1 MVKNDNSE
9 YLLNIKTI
17 QAPVFKQVIDA
28 LKDILTDVNL
38 EVDRTGLKI
47 VAMDNTNIVLIHLKL
62 ESDKFEEYYCECKE
76 DSKMYI
82 GICMLKLHMLIK
94 TIGTNDLLVLYVRKD
109 DPSNLGIKIINNE
122 KNVETNYKL
131 STLDIDVLNIEIPPV
146 DFHTII
152 TMPSS
157 YLQKIIR
164 DMHNLAEYIEIRNI
178 SDQLMLS
185 CKGDFCTQETVLG
198 TEKSNNIT
206 ICKNTDEDSQEII
219 QGVFSLKYL
228 AIFTKCT
235 NLCSNV
241 EIYLKNSY
249 PIILRYTIAS
259 LGEIK
264 LCLSQQEF

>member
-1 MVKNDNSE
+1 MNNDD
-9 YLLNIKTI
+9 YIFNIKTI
-17 QAPVFKQVIDA
+17 QAPIFKQVVDA

-38 EVDRTGLKI
+38 EIDSTGIKI
-47 VAMDNTNIVLIHLKL
+47 VAMDNTNIVLIHLKMNA
-62 ESDKFEEYYCECKE
+62 EQFEEYFCSQKTHV
-76 DSKMYI
+76 
-82 GICMLKLHMLIK
+82 GICMLKFHMLIK
-94 TIGTNDLLVLYVRKD
+94 TINTNDILVLYMKKS
-109 DPSNLGIKIINNE
+109 DPGNLGIKIINNE

-131 STLDIDVLNIEIPPV
+131 ATLDIDVLNIEIPPV

-178 SDQLMLS
+178 ENQLLLS
-185 CKGDFCTQETVLG
+185 CKGDFCSQDTILG
-198 TEKSNNIT
+198 IEKSNNIT
-206 ICKNTDEDSQEII
+206 INKVNDNESREII

-228 AIFTKCT
+228 SIFTKCT

-249 PIILRYTIAS
+249 PIILKYSIAS

>member
-1 MVKNDNSE
+1 MLKPATNNE

-17 QAPVFKQVIDA
+17 QAPIFKQVIDA

-38 EVDRTGLKI
+38 EVDENGLKI
-47 VAMDNTNIVLIHLKL
+47 VAMDNTNIVLIHMKL
-62 ESDKFEEYYCECKE
+62 DADKFEEYFCEK
-76 DSKMYI
+76 KMYI

-94 TIGTNDLLVLYVRKD
+94 TIGTNDLLTLYVRKD
-109 DPSNLGIKIINNE
+109 DPSTLGIKITNNE

-131 STLDIDVLNIEIPPV
+131 STLDIDILNIEIPPV

-164 DMHNLAEYIEIRNI
+164 DMHNLADYIEIRNI
-178 SDQLMLS
+178 SDQLVLS
-185 CKGDFCTQETVLG
+185 CKGDFCSQETILG
-198 TEKSNNIT
+198 IEKSQNIT
-206 ICKNTDEDSQEII
+206 ISKNAYDNHEII

-228 AIFTKCT
+228 TIFTKCT

-249 PIILRYTIAS
+249 PIILRYSIAS

>member
-1 MVKNDNSE
+1 MSKND
-9 YLLNIKTI
+9 YGDYIIHIKTV
-17 QAPVFKQVIDA
+17 QAQVFKQVVDA

-38 EVDRTGLKI
+38 EIDSTGLKI

-62 ESDKFEEYYCECKE
+62 EADKFEDFYCE
-76 DSKMYI
+76 SRTVYV

-94 TIGTNDLLVLYVRKD
+94 TIGTNDLLVLYIRKD
-109 DPSNLGIKIINNE
+109 DPSNLGIKIVNNE

-152 TMPSS
+152 TMPST

-164 DMHNLAEYIEIRNI
+164 DMHNLAEYIEIQNI
-178 SDQLMLS
+178 SEQLILS
-185 CKGDFCTQETVLG
+185 CKGDFCTQETILG
-198 TEKSNNIT
+198 TEKSNNI
-206 ICKNTDEDSQEII
+206 IINKRATDGKHEII

-241 EIYLKNSY
+241 EVYLKNSY
-249 PIILRYTIAS
+249 PIILKYSIAS

>member
-1 MVKNDNSE
+1 MSNDE

-38 EVDRTGLKI
+38 EVDETGLKI

-62 ESDKFEEYYCECKE
+62 EADKFEEYYCEK
-76 DSKMYI
+76 KMYI

-94 TIGTNDLLVLYVRKD
+94 TIGTNDLLTIYVKKD

-131 STLDIDVLNIEIPPV
+131 STLDINVLNIEIPPV

-152 TMPSS
+152 TMPSP

-178 SDQLMLS
+178 ADQLILS
-185 CKGDFCTQETVLG
+185 CKGDFCTQETILG
-198 TEKSNNIT
+198 TEKSNNVLIS
-206 ICKNTDEDSQEII
+206 KNNNEQSHEII

-228 AIFTKCT
+228 TIFTKCT

-249 PIILRYTIAS
+249 PIILRYSIAS

>member
-1 MVKNDNSE
+1 MSENDD

-38 EVDRTGLKI
+38 EVDDTGLKI

-62 ESDKFEEYYCECKE
+62 EADKFEEYYCK
-76 DSKMYI
+76 SKMYI
-82 GICMLKLHMLIK
+82 GVCMLKLHMLIK
-94 TIGTNDLLVLYVRKD
+94 TIGTNDLLTIYVRKD
-109 DPSNLGIKIINNE
+109 DPSNLGIRIVNND

-131 STLDIDVLNIEIPPV
+131 STLDINVLNIEIPPV

-152 TMPSS
+152 TMPSP

-178 SDQLMLS
+178 ADQLILS
-185 CKGDFCTQETVLG
+185 CKGDFCTQETILG
-198 TEKSNNIT
+198 TEKSNNIV
-206 ICKNTDEDSQEII
+206 ISKNTDERSHEII

-228 AIFTKCT
+228 SIFTKCT

-249 PIILRYTIAS
+249 PIILRYSIAS

-264 LCLSQQEF
+264 LCLSQQDL

>member
-1 MVKNDNSE
+1 MDE
-9 YLLNIKTI
+9 YLLNIKTV

-38 EVDRTGLKI
+38 EVDETGLKI

-62 ESDKFEEYYCECKE
+62 EADKFEEYYCEK
-76 DSKMYI
+76 KMFI
-82 GICMLKLHMLIK
+82 GVCMLKLHMLIK
-94 TIGTNDLLVLYVRKD
+94 TIGTNDLLTLYVMKN
-109 DPSNLGIKIINNE
+109 DPSTLGIRIINND

-146 DFHTII
+146 NFHTII

-157 YLQKIIR
+157 YFQKIIR
-164 DMHNLAEYIEIRNI
+164 DMHNLAEHIEIRNI
-178 SDQLMLS
+178 ADQLILS
-185 CKGDFCTQETVLG
+185 CNGDFCTQETILG

-206 ICKNTDEDSQEII
+206 ICNNSDKTNQEII
-219 QGVFSLKYL
+219 QGFFSLKYL
-228 AIFTKCT
+228 TIFTKCT

-249 PIILRYTIAS
+249 PIILRYSIAS

-264 LCLSQQEF
+264 LCLSQQEL

>member
-1 MVKNDNSE
+1 MSNTNNE

-38 EVDRTGLKI
+38 EVDETGLKI

-62 ESDKFEEYYCECKE
+62 EADKFEEYYCEK
-76 DSKMYI
+76 KMYI
-82 GICMLKLHMLIK
+82 GVCMLKLHMLIK
-94 TIGTNDLLVLYVRKD
+94 TIGTNDLLSIYVRKD
-109 DPSNLGIKIINNE
+109 DPSTLGICIVNND

-131 STLDIDVLNIEIPPV
+131 STLDIDVLDIEIPPV

-152 TMPSS
+152 TMPST

-178 SDQLMLS
+178 ADQLILS

-198 TEKSNNIT
+198 TEKSNNIS
-206 ICKNTDEDSQEII
+206 IAKNTPKNTVDNSHEII

-228 AIFTKCT
+228 TIFTKCT

-249 PIILRYTIAS
+249 PIILRYSIAS

>member
-1 MVKNDNSE
+1 MKGEYDE
-9 YLLNIKTI
+9 YLMKIQTI
-17 QAPVFKQVIDA
+17 QAPIFKQVVDA

-38 EVDRTGLKI
+38 EIDNTGLKI

-62 ESDKFEEYYCECKE
+62 EADKFEKYFCEK
-76 DSKMYI
+76 KMYI

-94 TIGTNDLLVLYVRKD
+94 TIGTNDLLVLYVKKD
-109 DPSNLGIKIINNE
+109 EPNSLGIKIVNDE

-131 STLDIDVLNIEIPPV
+131 ATLDIDVLNLDIPPV

-152 TMPSS
+152 TMPSVH
-157 YLQKIIR
+157 LQKIIR
-164 DMHNLAEYIEIRNI
+164 DMHNLAEYIEIRNVA
-178 SDQLMLS
+178 DQLVLS
-185 CKGDFCTQETVLG
+185 CNGDFCTQETILG

-206 ICKNTDEDSQEII
+206 ICKNSDDNTQEII
-219 QGVFSLKYL
+219 QGLFSLKYL

-241 EIYLKNSY
+241 EIFLKNSY
-249 PIILRYTIAS
+249 PIILKYSIAS